1 MAIKLKTKGSFKRS
15 YKFLDRASDLK
26 IEQIYAKYARKGV
39 EALAAATPYDTG
51 KTSLSWDY
59 RISTDKGNTRI
70 EFVNTNI
77 NKGVN
82 IAIILQYGHGTG
94 TGGYVQG
101 RDYVNPAIRPIF
113 DKIVDDLWREVK
125 DA

>member
-1 MAIKLKTKGSFKRS
+1 MAIKLKSKGSFKKT
-15 YKFLDRASDLK
+15 YKFLNKASDLK
-26 IEQIYAKYARKGV
+26 IEQIYEKYARKGI
-39 EALAAATPYDTG
+39 EALAAATPFDSG

-59 RISTDKGNTRI
+59 LVSSENGKTRI
-70 EFVNTNI
+70 EFINKNI

-101 RDYVNPAIRPIF
+101 RDYINPAIRPVF
-113 DKIVDDLWREVK
+113 DQILDDLWREVK